1 MENINFIYGLSNMDI
16 AIKKLVKHI
25 LIIMG
30 INLKYMP
37 KIKLWYFDE
46 DIHIA
51 SYTATIH
58 TIKVDITKIDSVD
71 ELINIML
78 HECEHLW
85 QWINYTDTMMFFNK
99 HRKLYTDT
107 YGTVFNIM
115 EFDAHTVSWTGGKR
129 NMRAL
134 FEKIDI
140 NYLNKHINDW
150 KYCLPSIEAFCQNV
164 YKEKE
169 NLHIQEELIL
179 SLKHQDLIDEF
190 ERFGHLLE
198 FWSTKYQSPLK

>member
-1 MENINFIYGLSNMDI
+1 
-16 AIKKLVKHI
+16 
-25 LIIMG
+25 
-30 INLKYMP
+30 
-37 KIKLWYFDE
+37 
-46 DIHIA
+46 
-51 SYTATIH
+51 
-58 TIKVDITKIDSVD
+58 
-71 ELINIML
+71 ML

-115 EFDAHTVSWTGGKR
+115 ELDAHTVSWTGGKR

-134 FEKIDI
+134 FEKIDV

-150 KYCLPSIEAFCQNV
+150 KHCLPSIEAFCQNV